1 IMRQPD
7 ADSAE
12 AAAGFLG
19 AVHPGRMHPLTEI
32 VGAALDGTTAD
43 SYATDTSEQAT
54 AAAPVRYAPK
64 SIAPLTLVRHISAP
78 TAWATATS
86 QAAEQDTLSADDHT
100 DRLNT
105 QKFDVYGLQRLP
117 HTAVVVP
124 GPGDAPT
131 VADANPGILALP
143 TATLRTAAE
152 AELPTA
158 EAESSAAEVE
168 ANIGPPPERLDWRR
182 PVG

>member
-1 IMRQPD
+1 
-7 ADSAE
+7 
-12 AAAGFLG
+12 
-19 AVHPGRMHPLTEI
+19 
-32 VGAALDGTTAD
+32 
-43 SYATDTSEQAT
+43 
-54 AAAPVRYAPK
+54 
-64 SIAPLTLVRHISAP
+64 
-78 TAWATATS
+78 
-86 QAAEQDTLSADDHT
+86 
-100 DRLNT
+100 
-105 QKFDVYGLQRLP
+105 VYGLQRLP

-152 AELPTA
+152 AEPPTA

-182 PVG
+182 PVGGAGRRRRPCAGAVRGGQAPVQVKSVRSEKQG